1 MSQGS
6 LLTEKKEGRKE
17 ERERWKERGRERERE
32 GKKEK
37 VCRKS
42 FSKRQY
48 FLTQI
53 PISLR
58 KCRFL
63 HFDFPEKRHTYICT
77 INNDKTS
84 LVSGLKI

>member
-6 LLTEKKEGRKE
+6 LLTEKKKAGKKRGRDGRREG
-17 ERERWKERGRERERE
+17 ERENE

-37 VCRKS
+37 VCRES

-48 FLTQI
+48 FVTQI

-63 HFDFPEKRHTYICT
+63 HFDFPEKRHTYICR

>member
-6 LLTEKKEGRKE
+6 LLTEKKKAGKKKRRDGRREG
-17 ERERWKERGRERERE
+17 ERENE

-48 FLTQI
+48 FVTQI

-63 HFDFPEKRHTYICT
+63 HFDFPEKTT
-77 INNDKTS
+77 IF
-84 LVSGLKI
+84 LE